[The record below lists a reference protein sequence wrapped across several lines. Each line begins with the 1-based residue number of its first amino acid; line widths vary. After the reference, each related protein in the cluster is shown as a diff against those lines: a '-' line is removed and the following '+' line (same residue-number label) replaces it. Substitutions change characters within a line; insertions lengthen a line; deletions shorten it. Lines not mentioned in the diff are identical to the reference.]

1 MTAPTRLRGP
11 QADRGARPTRPRR
24 PSMLSTRVLLVCAAF
39 GALGTVLMLGVSPL
53 TSAIA
58 AWFPPAYAV
67 VAGIH
72 SVLPFLARRLLGVP
86 FAATLVAGIEGVLSS
101 AFTPLG
107 VLIIVP
113 LVLSAG
119 VFDAVLALSSRRGR
133 ANGTAN
139 DGTAIVGT
147 ANDGAARDGTA
158 TDGTAA
164 YLAAAAF
171 SALALFAV
179 SLPVIDP
186 ARLTLWM
193 IVGTLL
199 GRLIGQLLALGA
211 ATAIAGR
218 VFAAGIMRPHAS
230 SR

>member
-24 PSMLSTRVLLVCAAF
+24 PSMLSTRVMLVCAAF

-139 DGTAIVGT
+139 DG
-147 ANDGAARDGTA
+147 AARDGTA

-164 YLAAAAF
+164 YLAAAAL

>member
-11 QADRGARPTRPRR
+11 RADRGARPARPRR
-24 PSMLSTRVLLVCAAF
+24 SSMLSTRVLLVCAAF

-119 VFDAVLALSSRRGR
+119 VFDAVLALSSRRGS
-133 ANGTAN
+133 ANGTAS
-139 DGTAIVGT
+139 
-147 ANDGAARDGTA
+147 DGAARDGTA
-158 TDGTAA
+158 NDGTAGDGAAA
-164 YLAAAAF
+164 YLAAAAL